1 MVLDLIKNKVRN
13 KAVHQLSTTK
23 EELHFLIEGILKFI
37 TNEWEGTDDKVV
49 EEKDVLCSPTSNK
62 AKDIKSKGA
71 TNITNSKEKTNTIE
85 NDKIDRDK
93 KYKTKI
99 FRLTQNKNGFSLER
113 IVIENI
119 FPYNIL
125 VFIRNVKDENDEAI
139 KQNDLDCYIG
149 KEVEFSIDKI
159 AEVKEGYLV
168 YVKEA
173 KILE

>member
-1 MVLDLIKNKVRN
+1 M
-13 KAVHQLSTTK
+13 
-23 EELHFLIEGILKFI
+23 
-37 TNEWEGTDDKVV
+37 
-49 EEKDVLCSPTSNK
+49 
-62 AKDIKSKGA
+62 
-71 TNITNSKEKTNTIE
+71 
-85 NDKIDRDK
+85 
-93 KYKTKI
+93 
-99 FRLTQNKNGFSLER
+99 ER